1 MELGQTEHIFPLK
14 WNTVQNGRYMPWI
27 DRALEITVIPFWSY
41 GFMSDARVVEFGK
54 RVRELRKAQ
63 GLSQEAFADLVGID
77 RAYMG
82 HIERGSHNV
91 TIVKVF
97 QISDALN
104 VNPSNLF
111 LGIE

>member
-1 MELGQTEHIFPLK
+1 
-14 WNTVQNGRYMPWI
+14 
-27 DRALEITVIPFWSY
+27 
-41 GFMSDARVVEFGK
+41 MSDKRVEAFGK

-82 HIERGSHNV
+82 HIERGTHNV

-97 QISDALN
+97 QISDALDLDA
-104 VNPSNLF
+104 STLF
-111 LGIE
+111 EGIL